1 MLSDEAF
8 KNIYGMT
15 AEDALVPFSQPA
27 IVTLPLAFAVL
38 IVVSLLTSP
47 NAPARAAR

>member
-1 MLSDEAF
+1 
-8 KNIYGMT
+8 
-15 AEDALVPFSQPA
+15 
-27 IVTLPLAFAVL
+27 VTLPLAFAVL